1 MFLSEIIKQKKEGVR
16 EKKTK
21 KYLAEMKSKIS
32 RTFDERGMHLRSA
45 ERVVRFQ
52 EALSRKG
59 SYPTRTP
66 LHLIAEIKK
75 ASPSKGIIRE
85 DFHPVEIAGLYESAG
100 ASAISVLT
108 EENFFMGSLAI
119 LEEVREKVS
128 LPLLRKDFLV
138 DEIEIIEAKAFG
150 ADAILLIVAIL
161 EPDQLREYFLQAKET
176 GLDVLIEVHSEK
188 ELEKVVEWAPV
199 IGINNR
205 DLATFEVDTG
215 TTGRLLKYIP
225 SGRVVVS
232 ESGLSKKED
241 LSSLIDAGVHAV
253 LIGEAFMKEK
263 EMEPAIEKLFPKIKE
278 ERRALKHGQ
287 NKNLRDH

>member
-1 MFLSEIIKQKKEGVR
+1 MFLSEIIRQKQEAVR

-32 RTFDERGMHLRSA
+32 RTPKKRGTGL
-45 ERVVRFQ
+45 FQ

-59 SYPTRTP
+59 PHPTGTP

-75 ASPSKGIIRE
+75 ASPSKGILRE
-85 DFHPVEIAGLYESAG
+85 DFQPIEIAGLYERSG

-119 LEEVREKVS
+119 LEEVRGKVS
-128 LPLLRKDFLV
+128 LPLLRKDFLT
-138 DEIEIIEAKAFG
+138 DEIEIIEGKAFG

-161 EPDQLREYFLQAKET
+161 EPVQLREYFLQAKET

-188 ELEKVVEWAPV
+188 ELETVVEWAPV

-205 DLATFEVDTG
+205 DLATFNVDTG

-225 SGRVVVS
+225 SDRVVVS

-241 LSSLIDAGVHAV
+241 LFPLIDAGVHAV

-263 EMEPAIEKLFPKIKE
+263 EMAPAIEKLFPKLKD
-278 ERRALKHGQ
+278 ER
-287 NKNLRDH
+287 